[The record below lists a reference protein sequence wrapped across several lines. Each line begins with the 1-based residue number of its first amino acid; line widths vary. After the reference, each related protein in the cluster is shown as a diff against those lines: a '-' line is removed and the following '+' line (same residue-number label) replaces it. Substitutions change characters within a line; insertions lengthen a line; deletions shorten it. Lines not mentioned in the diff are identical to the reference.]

1 MIEKHIQPR
10 RIGMIEKHIQPCRIG
25 MIAKHIQPRRIGMI
39 EKHIQS
45 RRIIYVHVP
54 CQKPIIEWLAYV
66 AFNHNIFFVYC
77 WCMDLS
83 FLFRIV
89 TNFVIQGFLIY
100 EFCSCLK
107 AVKFPVIVA
116 SFSFVRLFCMNCCND
131 NHIKSLH
138 LILLSCMSYFL
149 SCFDYTCILLVLK
162 LCFGFS
168 YMFTLNITEKTYKLS
183 KYASVVVLLLV
194 INDNKY

>member
-1 MIEKHIQPR
+1 
-10 RIGMIEKHIQPCRIG
+10 
-25 MIAKHIQPRRIGMI
+25 
-39 EKHIQS
+39 
-45 RRIIYVHVP
+45 
-54 CQKPIIEWLAYV
+54 
-66 AFNHNIFFVYC
+66 
-77 WCMDLS
+77 MDLS

-107 AVKFPVIVA
+107 AAKFPVIVA

-168 YMFTLNITEKTYKLS
+168 YIFTLNITEKTYKLS
-183 KYASVVVLLLV
+183 NMHLLLYYCLWLMI
-194 INDNKY
+194 INIKNVYLFTICLCFLFFLLEIQKRGDVVWLPMEQLSTKRVNN